1 MARSPTRSGAAS
13 SNAPGKSQRSK
24 DPRDPQSKPTSR
36 QPRDPGSQ
44 PGGSDGPQPFRIGP
58 LSWLILAL
66 LILWNAWAFMPH
78 KSVEVPLPYSE
89 FVSQVASDNVTAVT
103 IVGADITGSF
113 AHQITWPQP
122 RAGTGRSTRAAQDE
136 SATPGKP
143 ATQGEPAVQAN
154 PAAPGKPTRPGSA
167 APPSKRASEGNP
179 ASQSK
184 PAAQGTPASQS
195 APAAQGKSAAEGRPS
210 AATNAPSSRE
220 KPQSYSRFSTT
231 YPADV
236 GDPAL
241 MSLLRA
247 HRVTINVQSPSPP
260 WFELLLTDGLPIVL
274 MLGVLVWMGRQA
286 SRSQSGMFGFGRNRA
301 RQYTED
307 RPSVTFADVAGAD
320 EAKQDLREVVD
331 FLSNPSKYLAI
342 GARIPRGVLL
352 VGPPGTG
359 KTLLARAVAGEAGV
373 PFFHIS
379 GSEFVEM
386 FVGVGASRV
395 RDLFSQAKAAQPAIV
410 FVDELDAVGRRRGAG
425 LGTVNDER
433 EQTLNQL
440 LVEMDGFDQRQQ
452 IILLAA
458 TNRPDVLDPA
468 LLRPGRFDRQVVVPL
483 PDWRGR
489 QGILRIHTRH
499 LALASDVN
507 LERLARTAIGLSGA
521 DLANLCNE
529 AALTAARED
538 RKQVSMEH
546 FERAWDKILLGAE
559 RRVVMTPKDR
569 RVTAYHES
577 GHAVV
582 AWLTPAADPVR
593 RVTIVPHGRAL
604 GVTEQLPVEERYNMS
619 KADLVARLDVMLGG
633 RTSESL
639 VIGEITTGAENDL
652 VQATRLA
659 RRMITRWGMGT
670 LGPVAFDNEDE
681 QPFLGYQISQ
691 GRDYSEATAARVDR
705 EVETLLAERQNVV
718 LRLLT
723 SARDRLDGLVET
735 LLKEETIGEE
745 QLTRILGPRPTA
757 EVPPKQER
765 QPAARSSVG

>member
-1 MARSPTRSGAAS
+1 
-13 SNAPGKSQRSK
+13 
-24 DPRDPQSKPTSR
+24 
-36 QPRDPGSQ
+36 
-44 PGGSDGPQPFRIGP
+44 
-58 LSWLILAL
+58 
-66 LILWNAWAFMPH
+66 MPH
-78 KSVEVPLPYSE
+78 KVVEVPLPYSE
-89 FVSQVASDNVTAVT
+89 FVNQVTAGNVSAVT
-103 IVGADITGSF
+103 IVGPDITGGFS
-113 AHQITWPQP
+113 HPLTWPP
-122 RAGTGRSTRAAQDE
+122 PKAGEGGKAAAEARPDSKAQAGRNAQARPAAQ
-136 SATPGKP
+136 AKAAAPGKP
-143 ATQGEPAVQAN
+143 ATP
-154 PAAPGKPTRPGSA
+154 
-167 APPSKRASEGNP
+167 APPASAKRA
-179 ASQSK
+179 ASGPK
-184 PAAQGTPASQS
+184 P
-195 APAAQGKSAAEGRPS
+195 R
-210 AATNAPSSRE
+210 
-220 KPQSYSRFSTT
+220 SYSRFSTT

-236 GDPAL
+236 GDPTL
-241 MSLLRA
+241 MPLLRA
-247 HRVTINVQSPSPP
+247 HHVTVNVQSPSPP
-260 WFELLLTDGLPIVL
+260 WFELLLTDGLPIIL
-274 MLGVLVWMGRQA
+274 MLAVLVWMGRQA

-307 RPSVTFADVAGAD
+307 RPAVTFADVAGAD

-331 FLSNPSKYLAI
+331 FLSHPAKYLAI

-425 LGTVNDER
+425 VGTVNDER

-483 PDWRGR
+483 PDWHGR

-499 LALASDVN
+499 VALAQDVN

-529 AALTAARED
+529 AALMAARED
-538 RKQVSMEH
+538 RKQVSMED

-619 KADLVARLDVMLGG
+619 KADLLARLDVMLGG

-659 RRMITRWGMGT
+659 RRMITRWGMGEM
-670 LGPVAFDNEDE
+670 GPVAFDSQDE

-691 GRDYSEATAARVDR
+691 GRDYSEETAARVDR
-705 EVETLLAERQNVV
+705 EVESLLAERQSVV
-718 LRLLT
+718 LRLLG
-723 SARDRLDGLVET
+723 SARDRLDALVET

-745 QLTRILGPRPTA
+745 QLTRILGSRPPA
-757 EVPPKQER
+757 EAPPKAER
-765 QPAARSSVG
+765 PAARSSVG